1 MIIVVFL
8 YSSIQSLHY
17 IFLMD
22 STININQIVNEIERL
37 DYNDKINILSRIVN
51 LLKREEKNHK
61 ATSVTQLKGLGKDVW
76 QKTDVAAYITTERES
91 WY

>member
-1 MIIVVFL
+1 
-8 YSSIQSLHY
+8 
-17 IFLMD
+17 MD

-51 LLKREEKNHK
+51 LLKREEKNHM

-76 QKTDVAAYITTERES
+76 QKTDVATYITTERES
-91 WY
+91 WDKFKS

>member
-1 MIIVVFL
+1 
-8 YSSIQSLHY
+8 
-17 IFLMD
+17 MD

-51 LLKREEKNHK
+51 LLKREEKNHM

-76 QKTDVAAYITTERES
+76 QKTDVATYITTERES
-91 WY
+91 WD